1 MKREDLVRYL
11 RRRQLPR
18 VYLVLV
24 LFLAYFGL
32 FALSMN
38 GTIEKINPNWSRDW
52 LIPTM
57 TGVAIVVFAVIGLA
71 NFVAPPK
78 CPHCRTTLSAWL
90 LHIAIAS
97 GNCGYC
103 GKSIED

>member
-1 MKREDLVRYL
+1 MRREDLVRYL

-18 VYLVLV
+18 LYLILV
-24 LFLAYFGL
+24 FALIYFVV

-52 LIPTM
+52 LIPTA
-57 TGVAIVVFAVIGLA
+57 TGTAMVLFAVIGLW
-71 NFVAPPK
+71 NVVAPPK
-78 CPHCRTTLSAWL
+78 CPHCKTTLSAWL

-103 GKSIED
+103 GKS

>member
-1 MKREDLVRYL
+1 MTREDLVRYL

-18 VYLVLV
+18 IYLIAVLGLVYLL
-24 LFLAYFGL
+24 L

-38 GTIEKINPNWSRDW
+38 GTIEKVNPDWTKDW

-57 TGVAIVVFAVIGLA
+57 TAIAMAVFAVIGLA
-71 NFVAPPK
+71 NFMAPPK
-78 CPHCRTTLSAWL
+78 CPHCRKTLSAWL

-103 GKSIED
+103 GKSIEG